1 MVEEAL
7 IEMYLA
13 GISVR
18 RVEDITEGCGKLSRY
33 EHRVRPQQENL
44 RQDRGLAEPTQWKS
58 EHPYLYLDGIVM
70 KRTWAGEVR
79 NVSLLVASAV
89 HSKGFREFWASGR
102 CQGGRVRLVGVPMP
116 PGRSSA
122 LACSS
127 SFPMPAAA

>member
-1 MVEEAL
+1 MEEAL

-18 RVEDITEGCGKLSRY
+18 RVEDITEALWGTRVSPSSGRTSTRRCTPKSR
-33 EHRVRPQQENL
+33 
-44 RQDRGLAEPTQWKS
+44 RGGIGDEG

-89 HSKGFREFWASGR
+89 NSEGFREMLGVCEGDKEKKS
-102 CQGGRVRLVGVPMP
+102 GGRRFCVTW
-116 PGRSSA
+116 SSA
-122 LACSS
+122 VS
-127 SFPMPAAA
+127 AAAAAAR